1 MAFKKYETGVFF
13 TELLKRF
20 SEEKYE
26 EGRKQEYL
34 VRKQESDEDIREY
47 YSDKMRS
54 WIQAYAPDKRSIVEF
69 KDEILMG
76 LFNAELK
83 ETCLFFMPKELKH
96 INQGSAGP
104 PAIP

>member
-1 MAFKKYETGVFF
+1 
-13 TELLKRF
+13 
-20 SEEKYE
+20 
-26 EGRKQEYL
+26 
-34 VRKQESDEDIREY
+34 
-47 YSDKMRS
+47 MRL

-69 KDEILMG
+69 KDEMLMV
-76 LFNAELK
+76 LYNAELK